1 MAKKKEIKT
10 VLERTYNIPLRSE
23 WLKVSRYKRAKKAA
37 KAVREFLMKHM
48 KSENVKIGK
57 HLNLKLW
64 EHGIKNPP
72 HHIKVNAVKYD
83 DGLVK
88 TELFGF
94 KIEEEKKEI
103 KEKAKKAEEEVKKE
117 LGLGEKK
124 EEAKEEKEKRP
135 GEKAEEKKEEES
147 KEEPGEAKEKKP
159 AEEKKEEAPKKL
171 GKRALKKELEKKE
184 NKD

>member
-10 VLERTYNIPLRSE
+10 VLERTYNIPLRRE
-23 WLKVSRYKRAKKAA
+23 WIKVSRYKRAKKAA

-72 HHIKVNAVKYD
+72 HHIKVNVVKYD

-94 KIEEEKKEI
+94 KIEAEKKEI

-117 LGLGEKK
+117 LGLGEKAEGAEEKK
-124 EEAKEEKEKRP
+124 EEAKEEKEKKP
-135 GEKAEEKKEEES
+135 EEKAESEKEEKKEA
-147 KEEPGEAKEKKP
+147 KEEKIE
-159 AEEKKEEAPKKL
+159 EEKKE
-171 GKRALKKELEKKE
+171 
-184 NKD
+184 